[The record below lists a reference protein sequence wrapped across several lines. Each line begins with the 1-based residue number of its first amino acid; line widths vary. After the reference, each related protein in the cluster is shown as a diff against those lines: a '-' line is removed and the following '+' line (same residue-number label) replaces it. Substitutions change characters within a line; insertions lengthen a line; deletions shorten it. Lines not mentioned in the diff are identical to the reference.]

1 MCIIQKFASSVLI
14 LIFSLSP
21 ILIYSQDQFKEGF
34 YVDLKNDTI
43 HGFIRDNDWMFS
55 PNHFLFKS
63 SMESDEKK
71 FLPSQVHS
79 FQFLEGDVFIAQT
92 LPVEVTPTSVNRLV
106 KDSSLNYEDKSIFL
120 KTLIR
125 GKASLYKYS
134 EANFTRYFLFHEG
147 EHEQLIY
154 KQYLTENGEIATI
167 NYFRNQ
173 LFSAL
178 KCEKLRLKN
187 FENLAYLEKPLKK
200 IVKTYNSC
208 FEEEQ
213 EEFKKE
219 RKVDMNLKIRPG
231 AQFGFLEVDS
241 PGRDTDNFGSQLAFR
256 IGLELEYILP
266 YNNSKWSIIF
276 EPVFQ
281 SYSSRVDYD
290 SFATPRFR
298 EANYTSIE
306 LGFGV
311 RHYFFL
317 TEVQKLFINAG
328 GVADFPFNSSIEGNV
343 GGNLDISRSAN
354 AFFGAGY
361 SISNKIG
368 FELRWHL
375 NRDLVQPY
383 TNHSSSFNSIS
394 LIFAYQL
401 F

>member
-1 MCIIQKFASSVLI
+1 MNLFNTVASPLIVI
-14 LIFSLSP
+14 LIFFSP
-21 ILIYSQDQFKEGF
+21 IFSISQNKYKEGF
-34 YVDLKNDTI
+34 YINLENDTI
-43 HGFIRDNDWMFS
+43 HGFIRDDDWMLS
-55 PNHFLFKS
+55 PKHFLFKS
-63 SMESDEKK
+63 DMKLDEQKL
-71 FLPSQVHS
+71 LPSQVLS
-79 FQFLEGDVFIAQT
+79 FQLIEGDIFIAQT
-92 LPVEVTPTSVNRLV
+92 LSLEVTPTNVNKLV

-120 KTLIR
+120 KTLIKGR
-125 GKASLYKYS
+125 ASLYKYS

-231 AQFGFLEVDS
+231 TQFGFLEVDS

-383 TNHSSSFNSIS
+383 TSHSSSFNSIS